1 MEQIIVYA
9 FPVFSLLILAEYAYG
24 VATGRNTYRIN
35 DAISSLSQGLL
46 SQITVI
52 FTQVFTI
59 GIYTLV
65 FKEVALFHLPFWN
78 AWYGWLAALVL
89 YDFFDYWY
97 HRYSHETAILWA
109 AHVVHHQSQHFNF
122 STALRQES
130 AYPLLGW
137 IFYLPMAI
145 LGVPPDIF
153 AVAGLSVLL
162 YQIWIH
168 TEHVGKLGWFDR
180 IFSSP
185 SNHRVHHAVNDAYID
200 KNYGGM
206 LIIWDRL
213 FGTYAEEGEEKCV
226 YGTRPPL
233 NSWDPIWANLT
244 VYWNLIRDAWRMESW
259 TDRLR
264 IWFMPPGWKPDYLA
278 RRYPGKPFDV
288 STVTLFDPPASK
300 VQLWSAAIQFALLLA
315 ASAALLWQMDALA
328 FRTSALLVATISAG
342 LWATG
347 STLQGNIRRA
357 LLADALA
364 ILGAALVLQNV

>member
-24 VATGRNTYRIN
+24 AAIGRNTYRIS

-46 SQITVI
+46 SQITTV

-65 FKEVALFHLPFWN
+65 FNKIALFHPALWN
-78 AWYGWLAALVL
+78 AWYGWILALVL

-97 HRYSHETAILWA
+97 HRYSHEIAIMWA

-145 LGVPPDIF
+145 LGVPPDVF
-153 AVAGLSVLL
+153 AVAGLVVLL
-162 YQIWIH
+162 YQVWIH
-168 TEHVGKLGWFDR
+168 TEHIGKLGWFDR
-180 IFSSP
+180 YFSSP

-213 FGTYAEEGEEKCV
+213 FGTYAEEGEEQCV

-233 NSWDPIWANLT
+233 YSWNPIWANLT
-244 VYWNLIRDAWRMESW
+244 VYWKLAKDAFSMGSW
-259 TDRLR
+259 SDRLR
-264 IWFMPPGWKPDYLA
+264 IWFMPPGWKPDA
-278 RRYPGKPFDV
+278 AIPPFDISSV
-288 STVTLFDPPASK
+288 VLYDPKISRAK
-300 VQLWSAAIQFALLLA
+300 LWFGVVQFAILLV
-315 ASAALLWQMDALA
+315 ASAAFLWNMENLP
-328 FRTSALLVATISAG
+328 FGKSSMLVAAISLG

-347 STLQGNIRRA
+347 LTLEGRIKAA
-357 LLADALA
+357 LMLDALA
-364 ILGAALVLQNV
+364 ILLAALQIRYL